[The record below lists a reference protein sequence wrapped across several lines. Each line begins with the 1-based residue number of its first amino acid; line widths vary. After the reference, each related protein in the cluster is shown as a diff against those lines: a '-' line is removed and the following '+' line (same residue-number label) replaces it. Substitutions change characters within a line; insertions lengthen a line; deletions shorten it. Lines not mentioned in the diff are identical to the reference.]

1 MTDESDRF
9 YVVAT
14 QPGTAFRLV
23 VEVRG
28 TATAGRDP
36 TNAVLLAHPLVSRRH
51 ARFTLFDGKQFNVED
66 LESRNGTTANGEA
79 ISGTVVLSDPAVI
92 EIGPFAVSLSTSLS
106 EETLTAASSMPSRM
120 TRTMLDRGP
129 RKFHVDGSLVL
140 DSLSVHEYA
149 LLDLL
154 EMRAPNVVERTAVGD
169 AVWGSGQWDVYM
181 LHNLVSRI
189 RKRIVAQGAS
199 DSVIVTVPGVG
210 YRLE

>member
-1 MTDESDRF
+1 MASDSGRF

-14 QPGTAFRLV
+14 QPGTTFRLA
-23 VEVRG
+23 VEAHG

-36 TNAVLLAHPLVSRRH
+36 INAVLLAHPLVSRRH
-51 ARFTLFDGKQFNVED
+51 ARFALLDGGLFLVED
-66 LESRNGTTANGEA
+66 LESRNGTNANGEPIA
-79 ISGTVVLSDPAVI
+79 GTTTLTDPAVI
-92 EIGPFAVSLSTSLS
+92 EIGPFVLSLSTSLS
-106 EETLTAASSMPSRM
+106 EETLTAASATATKV

-129 RKFHVDGSLVL
+129 RQFHVDGSLVL
-140 DSLSVHEYA
+140 DSLSLHEYA

-154 EMRAPNVVERTAVGD
+154 EMRSPNVVERTAVGD
-169 AVWGSGQWDVYM
+169 AVWGAGQWDVYM

-189 RKRIVAQGAS
+189 RKRIAAQGAA